1 MPTVVVNRR
10 SANITVKAESGIF
23 TPITGGSG
31 GGVTLNNQGAAI
43 GSAVRLDG
51 LNDVVESTPANN
63 STLVYHSQDDKY
75 YVEEINLDGGNF

>member
-10 SANITVKAESGIF
+10 SANITVRAESGVF
-23 TPITGGSG
+23 TQVSG
-31 GGVTLNNQGAAI
+31 GTGSGVTLNNQGAAI

-51 LNDVVESTPANN
+51 LTDVVESTPANN